1 MGMKSVLKFVES
13 THRIGCL
20 PHGPEH
26 RDTVEA
32 KFAARGK
39 ARGIDTP
46 ERDHF
51 RVTRQ
56 REHGAE
62 IGSGQFLRRPV
73 TWF

>member
-1 MGMKSVLKFVES
+1 MGVKSVLKFVES
-13 THRIGCL
+13 THRIGGL

-32 KFAARGK
+32 QFAARGK
-39 ARGIDTP
+39 ARGIDPP

-56 REHGAE
+56 RERGAK
-62 IGSGQFLRRPV
+62 ISSGQFLRRPV
-73 TWF
+73 TRF